1 MSTRSKDQGLR
12 VMRIRAIVLRLAG
25 VIRTSRIHTTK
36 NRALSEAI
44 EDLVARL
51 VPVVN
56 ELGELLIR
64 IDGAMLRV
72 NGTIVAELKSGAMVE
87 LRALARDFAD
97 RGVGG
102 LHLLSA
108 PTAEQLT
115 AFLGLWRSR
124 THLPE
129 DQGADLLTQGLES
142 LGVGSIVV
150 LPPRVEPDFHPTDG
164 AAGHSH
170 ADVLGS
176 YTALLAVGELLERS
190 ATATDP
196 ETTRRADAAV
206 NRAGDVV
213 AAAPELAMLV
223 ATHRD
228 PNHYTPVHAANTC
241 MLSMLVARR
250 LGLGLEGILDVG
262 RGALLADVGMG
273 TTAPETRSQA
283 GELGREATAAVLDH
297 PLRGFAIALGQENLG
312 ARERAQLVV
321 AWEHHCGIDG
331 DGYPAAA
338 PGGTPHLYARIVSM
352 CDAYDALV
360 HDRADRAGLARPLAL
375 EALYQEAGSRFDR
388 TLLHVLYGML
398 GRFPPGSVVRL
409 REGHVGL
416 VLAPAEDVRLFDRPL
431 LLITRGPGGRVL
443 DEPVELDLAAQ
454 HGERASRV
462 THVLDERRFPERVI
476 PLVFA

>member
-1 MSTRSKDQGLR
+1 MATSPDQGLR

-25 VIRTSRIHTTK
+25 VIRTARIHTTR
-36 NRALSEAI
+36 NRALAEAI
-44 EDLVARL
+44 EDLQARL
-51 VPVVN
+51 RPAVE

-64 IDGAMLRV
+64 IDGSMLRV

-87 LRALARDFAD
+87 LRALSRDFDD

-102 LHLLSA
+102 LHLRGAPSA
-108 PTAEQLT
+108 EEIA

-124 THLPE
+124 SHLPAHE
-129 DQGADLLTQGLES
+129 GAELLNQALLALSVDT
-142 LGVGSIVV
+142 IAV
-150 LPPRVEPDFHPTDG
+150 LPPRGEPDFHPGDG
-164 AAGHSH
+164 AAGHTH
-170 ADVLGS
+170 ADVLRA
-176 YTALLAVGELLERS
+176 YTALLAVGELLEQ
-190 ATATDP
+190 AETATDP
-196 ETTRRADAAV
+196 ATTRRADAAV

-213 AAAPELAMLV
+213 AAAPDLAMLV
-223 ATHRD
+223 ATHRRPD
-228 PNHYTPVHAANTC
+228 RYTPVHAANTC
-241 MLSMLVARR
+241 VLSMLVARR

-273 TTAPETRSQA
+273 LSARETRSRP
-283 GELGREATAAVLDH
+283 GELGEADTAGVLDH
-297 PLRGFAIALGQENLG
+297 PLRGFALGLGQAAIG
-312 ARERAQLVV
+312 PRERAQLVV

-331 DGYPAAA
+331 EGYPAPA
-338 PGGTPHLYARIVSM
+338 PGGTPHLYARIVSI

-388 TLLHVLYGML
+388 ALMHVLLGML

-409 REGHVGL
+409 REGHIGL

-431 LLITRGPGGRVL
+431 LLLTRGPGGRVL
-443 DEPVELDLAAQ
+443 DEPIEVDLAAQ
-454 HGERASRV
+454 QGERASRI
-462 THVLDERRFPERVI
+462 THVLDERCFPEQVI